1 MAELGEHN
9 TGHIY
14 PPYDKNVTEPMTI
27 EFAYFVTSRGLEKK
41 WRLMQTGEN
50 SIIEARILYHS
61 DSYT

>member
-27 EFAYFVTSRGLEKK
+27 EFA
-41 WRLMQTGEN
+41 
-50 SIIEARILYHS
+50 
-61 DSYT
+61 